1 MPRKKSRKLRK
12 KRRSI
17 KRRDGTMHASQSI
30 PPPGP
35 SIHADRLRPAIKSSL
50 AWIGFPSEEVN
61 LSSHSPRKS
70 SPRKSSKFKISPSE
84 YIPSRGLFYRSP
96 SRSPPRSPPRSPL
109 HHMKMMQRLSG
120 GYIDMDDIFYKDP
133 FLAAYRKNNK
143 K

>member
-1 MPRKKSRKLRK
+1 MPRKKSRKSRK

-30 PPPGP
+30 PPGP
-35 SIHADRLRPAIKSSL
+35 SIHADRLRPATKSSL
-50 AWIGFPSEEVN
+50 AWIEFPSEEVN